1 MEIFLF
7 MKSMTK
13 ENSALSSGDSK
24 KEYIKPSLK
33 EHGGLSE
40 LVQLRPDRGHDGET
54 RWIDCT
60 S

>member
-1 MEIFLF
+1 
-7 MKSMTK
+7 MKNMTS
-13 ENSALSSGDSK
+13 ENSALKTGDSK
-24 KEYIKPSLK
+24 REYIKPSLK

-40 LVQLRPDRGHDGET
+40 LVQFTPARGRDGET